1 MTRQRLS
8 PAILLFALLTL
19 LICVTDASQKTRIKL
34 RDIDVITLR
43 HGQWTTGRRT
53 RPVPQLACIGGTNRC
68 KFLPQTVQCYNRGS
82 NGQDIQWEC
91 KADMN
96 TNLRF
101 NKIDVTCEGY
111 DFPEDDYVLVG
122 SCGLEYSIDTVD
134 GSTPFPQPHFNK
146 PHPNSLPKR
155 PKKDEPGFG
164 TVLVLGIIAS
174 VMYLIYKNCIEP
186 SDPER
191 RARRRASPS
200 APSSPP
206 PPGFMPGFAPDPCTS
221 SSSST
226 TSDSSGFWSGM
237 TWGGLAGYLLGSMN
251 RNDSTPLHTPLH
263 THADPTQSTSSSS
276 SWSFWGSSNVRQR
289 HQATE
294 NTNEYRGQPDT
305 GETRTASGFGETK
318 RR

>member
-1 MTRQRLS
+1 MTRHRLS
-8 PAILLFALLTL
+8 SAISLLALLTL
-19 LICVTDASQKTRIKL
+19 LICVTDASKKTKVKL

-96 TNLRF
+96 KNLRF

-134 GSTPFPQPHFNK
+134 GSTPFPEPHFNK
-146 PHPNSLPKR
+146 PHPNSLPRR
-155 PKKDEPGFG
+155 PKKEEPGFG
-164 TVLVLGIIAS
+164 TVFVLAIIAG

-186 SDPER
+186 SDPES
-191 RARRRASPS
+191 RARRRASPTAPPS
-200 APSSPP
+200 PSSPP
-206 PPGFMPGFAPDPCTS
+206 PPGFMPGFVPDPS
-221 SSSST
+221 SSS
-226 TSDSSGFWSGM
+226 SDSSGFWSGM
-237 TWGGLAGYLLGSMN
+237 TWGGMAGYLLGSLN
-251 RNDSTPLHTPLH
+251 RNDSVPLHQHTPPD
-263 THADPTQSTSSSS
+263 TSTSSSS
-276 SWSFWGSSNVRQR
+276 WSSFWGGSNLRQR
-289 HQATE
+289 HQPRE
-294 NTNEYRGQPDT
+294 NTSEPHGEATDA
-305 GETRTASGFGETK
+305 ETRTASGFGDT
-318 RR
+318 RRR